1 MSHCED
7 YNMGKFILLL
17 GLFLAAFLLGNILQ
31 LFAVSSALFYLK
43 LLISGISIYTMNKAV
58 TSVLNGRDYY
68 AR

>member
-1 MSHCED
+1 M
-7 YNMGKFILLL
+7 KRIILLL

-43 LLISGISIYTMNKAV
+43 LLISGISIYTMNKAL
-58 TSVLNGRDYY
+58 TSVLYGRDYY

>member
-1 MSHCED
+1 MR
-7 YNMGKFILLL
+7 KLILLL

-43 LLISGISIYTMNKAV
+43 LLISGISIYAMNKALY
-58 TSVLNGRDYY
+58 SVLNGRDYY

>member
-7 YNMGKFILLL
+7 YNMRKFILLL
-17 GLFLAAFLLGNILQ
+17 WLFLAAFLLGNILQ

-43 LLISGISIYTMNKAV
+43 LLISGISIYTMNKALN
-58 TSVLNGRDYY
+58 SVLNGRDYY

>member
-1 MSHCED
+1 
-7 YNMGKFILLL
+7 MGKFILFL

-43 LLISGISIYTMNKAV
+43 LLISGISIYIMNKALN
-58 TSVLNGRDYY
+58 SVLNGRDYY